1 MCAADSPFYLL
12 TPKDMYRRIYYEALD
27 LLVQTIQAR
36 FDQPGYKMY
45 GCIEALLL
53 KARFHKRDYSEDLKQ
68 VLEVY
73 STNLSE
79 SICSLKIHLSIFSS
93 NVFNYDKI
101 GNIFD
106 IINTYNSLLERKGSL

>member
-1 MCAADSPFYLL
+1 MASNLDVDDPVLPRRRKVPRRFEEGDAPPEYPP

-36 FDQPGYKMY
+36 FDQPGYNMY

-53 KARFHKRDYSEDLKQ
+53 KARFHKRDYSEDVKQ

-73 STNLSE
+73 STNLE
-79 SICSLKIHLSIFSS
+79 VNLA
-93 NVFNYDKI
+93 
-101 GNIFD
+101 
-106 IINTYNSLLERKGSL
+106 